1 LCGTRAY
8 HCWAQ
13 MKQRCLNPRNA
24 SYPDYGGR
32 GIGIYEDW
40 LSFENFFAD
49 MLDPPDGLSINRV
62 DNDRGYEPGNCQW
75 ATPTEQVANRRPSRR
90 SRRRNGRHLAAI
102 AERQKG
108 AGK

>member
-1 LCGTRAY
+1 
-8 HCWAQ
+8 

-40 LSFENFFAD
+40 LSFENFFAN

-62 DNDRGYEPGNCQW
+62 DNDRGYEPGNCQR
-75 ATPTEQVANRRPSRR
+75 ATPTEQVANRRRQRR
-90 SRRRNGRHLAAI
+90 SRRRSGRHLAAI
-102 AERQKG
+102 AERQRG
-108 AGK
+108 TANEDRQR